1 MPKDFH
7 TCLKL
12 LRQGLW
18 KPTRG
23 SSVSY
28 VSIEVVE
35 FLLLFL
41 KKKGRENLSKW
52 RAIGRSYRKELHD
65 GTMAFCQEI

>member
-12 LRQGLW
+12 SWQVLW
-18 KPTRG
+18 NPTRG
-23 SSVSY
+23 SAMPY
-28 VSIEVVE
+28 VSIAVVE

-41 KKKGRENLSKW
+41 KKQRKGEFIRME
-52 RAIGRSYRKELHD
+52 SYRKELHD